1 MNCHPSGSFSSRG
14 SNAIEMAWPNIIDAR
29 CAKCD
34 TPPMT
39 LAQLLAN
46 VDDLSPDEFS
56 QLRRKVAE
64 RIRAHEDLV
73 TRTSLDSTD
82 AGDGLPLREA
92 DEQLRD
98 KLGIN
103 ERNG

>member
-1 MNCHPSGSFSSRG
+1 MV
-14 SNAIEMAWPNIIDAR
+14 WPKIIAAPR
-29 CAKCD
+29 AKCD
-34 TPPMT
+34 TPCMT
-39 LAQLLAN
+39 FAELLAN

-56 QLRRKVAE
+56 QLCRKVAE

-73 TRTSLDSTD
+73 TRTSLDSID